1 MSNYCVDMQTAGV
14 VPLLG
19 AAVLDDKENESS
31 NHFNGLLHQPGQ
43 EQNVFVLNIFV
54 NNIFYHIMTLTFLIP

>member
-1 MSNYCVDMQTAGV
+1 M
-14 VPLLG
+14 LG

-43 EQNVFVLNIFV
+43 EQDVFVLNIFLNV
-54 NNIFYHIMTLTFLIP
+54 NSITFSMMTLTFLIP

>member
-1 MSNYCVDMQTAGV
+1 M
-14 VPLLG
+14 LG

-43 EQNVFVLNIFV
+43 EQDVFVLNIFLNV
-54 NNIFYHIMTLTFLIP
+54 NSHHIFHDDTYISNSMIEQH